1 MRLTVK
7 ERFAYKRDRATPRT
21 RAKDCTFTTRR
32 RCVRVVLNHIVCAVS
47 HPCLTRLSG
56 KAIRFGMVAAVMTAT
71 GIAGAIVVGVGVG
84 YVVSD
89 RHFGFGALGIVIA
102 AVMMGYPLGA
112 IAGLFLLRNRRGI
125 HGSLPLAVIGC
136 VIGAVLPV
144 FVTGGLNLV
153 MEPSILLAAYF
164 VSIPVLGSFGYLQGG
179 VSSDASQLNHR
190 NGEGR

>member
-21 RAKDCTFTTRR
+21 RAKDCTFATRR

-56 KAIRFGMVAAVMTAT
+56 KAIRFGVVAALMAAT
-71 GIAGAIVVGVGVG
+71 GIACAVIAGLITSYAIN
-84 YVVSD
+84 D
-89 RHFGFGALGIVIA
+89 RHFGMGALGLVIA
-102 AVMMGYPLGA
+102 AIMMGYPIGA
-112 IAGLFLLRNRRGI
+112 IAGLFLLRKKRGI

-164 VSIPVLGSFGYLQGG
+164 VSVPVLGSFGYLQGG
-179 VSSDASQLNHR
+179 ASSDASQLNRR
-190 NGEGR
+190 NSEGR